1 VAAEGVSAEP
11 AYEPGAFCWVA
22 LATADTE
29 CAKRFYSELL
39 GWQPEDLN
47 AGAAGEF
54 TMLRRRGEEV
64 AILYRQ
70 TPEAR
75 AARVAPHWS
84 PFILVEGVDATAA
97 RANGLGGEVLREPF
111 QALGEG
117 RVAPIRDPMGATV
130 SLWQPRGRAGPTLV
144 NDAGALGW
152 LELATADVDRVRRF
166 YGELLGWEYRSDA
179 SGHTVITNQ
188 GRRNGGMRG
197 RTANECGAP
206 SSWLAYFVVDDAAD
220 AARMAESLG
229 GRRLAEADGV
239 PGGRSVRLADPHGA
253 TLAVTD
259 GRPAL
264 HGADGPALGT
274 RERENPPASR
284 LE

>member
-1 VAAEGVSAEP
+1 VAAEVVSADP

-29 CAKRFYSELL
+29 GAKRFYSELL

-47 AGAAGEF
+47 AGAAGAF
-54 TMLRRRGEEV
+54 TMLRWRGEEV

-75 AARVAPHWS
+75 AARAAPHWS
-84 PFILVEGVDATAA
+84 PFIVVEGVDATAA
-97 RANGLGGEVLREPF
+97 RASGLGGELLREPF
-111 QALGEG
+111 HALGEG
-117 RVAPIRDPMGATV
+117 RVAPIRDPTGATV

-144 NDAGALGW
+144 NDVGALGW
-152 LELATADVDRVRRF
+152 LELATADVDRARRF
-166 YGELLGWEYRSDA
+166 YGQLLGWEYRIDA
-179 SGHTVITNQ
+179 SGRTVITNR

-197 RTANECGAP
+197 RTAKEIGAP
-206 SSWLAYFVVDDAAD
+206 SSWVAYFLVDDTDDAA
-220 AARMAESLG
+220 RTAESLG
-229 GRRLAEADGV
+229 GRRLAEVDAG
-239 PGGRSVRLADPHGA
+239 PGGHSVLLADPQGA
-253 TLAVTD
+253 TVVATD

-264 HGADGPALGT
+264 HVADAPPLGT
-274 RERENPPASR
+274 RERENPPSSR